1 MKLIMD
7 VRTLNAGIATV
18 VKSLSSKPAIPVLE
32 GIYLSASAE
41 GLRLRCSDL
50 SLQIET
56 VVEATVEEEGKTVV
70 PGRIFA
76 EMCRKLQD
84 GTVDIRLDGR
94 TMLLKSGR
102 VRTTLQCADAKD
114 YPDMAVVGKTTS
126 LTLPQGAFKDMVRQ
140 TVFATAQEETKPI
153 LTGVLCEMDGSEFT
167 TVALDGFRLA
177 LRRFPVEGS
186 YEHKEA
192 VVPSKSFVEIA
203 RTLPDDEA
211 PVEVQF
217 SSTHLLIDMGY
228 TRIISRLLDGDFI
241 RYKSILPTEHATRVR
256 VNRNELLDSI
266 DRAMLLAREGNNN
279 LVRFSVTEDSIK
291 LFANSALGRIDEEV
305 PIHLNGDPI
314 EIAFNARY
322 FCDVLKVLDEEE
334 VFLDMNN
341 NVSPCVVRPVQGDA
355 YYYLI
360 LPVRIFA

>member
-1 MKLIMD
+1 MKLLMD

-18 VKSLSSKPAIPVLE
+18 IKSLSSKPALPVLE
-32 GIYLSASAE
+32 GIFLSAE
-41 GLRLRCSDL
+41 EGGLRIRCTDL
-50 SLQIET
+50 SLQIECL
-56 VVEATVEEEGKTVV
+56 VEATVEETGKIVV
-70 PGRIFA
+70 PGRLFA
-76 EMCRKLQD
+76 EMCRKLGE
-84 GTVDIRLDGR
+84 GTVDLRLEAR
-94 TMLLKSGR
+94 TLTIKSGR
-102 VRTTLQCADAKD
+102 VRTTMQCMDPKE

-126 LTLPQGAFKDMVRQ
+126 LTLPQGALKDMVRQ

-153 LTGVLCEMDGSEFT
+153 LTGVLCEIEGREFT

-177 LRRFPVEGS
+177 LRRYPIDTVA
-186 YEHKEA
+186 EHKEA
-192 VVPSKSFVEIA
+192 VVPSKSFVEIS

-217 SSTHLLIDMGY
+217 SATHLLIDMGY

-241 RYKSILPTEHATRVR
+241 RYKSILPSDHATRVR
-256 VNRNELLDSI
+256 VNRCELLESI

-279 LVRFSVTEDSIK
+279 LVRFSVSSDTVKIS
-291 LFANSALGRIDEEV
+291 ANSAVGRIDEEV

-322 FCDVLKVLDEEE
+322 FSDVLKVLDDEE

-341 NVSPCVVRPVQGDA
+341 NVSPCVVRPVQGDE